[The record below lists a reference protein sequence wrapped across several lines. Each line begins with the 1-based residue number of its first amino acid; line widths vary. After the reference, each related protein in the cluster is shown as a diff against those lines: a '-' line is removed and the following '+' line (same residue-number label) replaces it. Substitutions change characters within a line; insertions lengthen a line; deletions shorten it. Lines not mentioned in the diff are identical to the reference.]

1 MFEDIP
7 FAFVAFVNDHQP
19 YPQLIKTT
27 LESHRLFSKVPF
39 ILYLVGDAKP
49 EWFTP
54 RPNLYIQQIPKS
66 VTFHSIFTF
75 KPYIL
80 KDVISKGLRAGY
92 YTEADDIL
100 TSHCDTIQEYLDQVT
115 DLPLSPVHPN
125 GTSFPI
131 PQEYME
137 FIGAVEQT
145 QPYCHTHGIL
155 FKDTCHRFMEEWL
168 QKTQRVT
175 GLNWDESVL
184 NCLLWKYECTDYYL
198 PIVYKQ
204 FHEYLDGTTL
214 IPTYGAYKDPPISI
228 HGSKDIQEALTIL
241 GRLIEEAKR

>member
-7 FAFVAFVNDHQP
+7 FAFVAFVNDTHP
-19 YPQLIKTT
+19 YPALMNIT

-39 ILYLVGDAKP
+39 ILYLAGDAKP
-49 EWFTP
+49 EWFP
-54 RPNLYIQQIPKS
+54 SRPNLHIIQIPKTVEFYS
-66 VTFHSIFTF
+66 VFTF

-100 TSHCDTIQEYLDQVT
+100 TPNCDSIQDYLDQVSVY
-115 DLPLSPVHPN
+115 PLSPIHPN

-137 FIGAVEQT
+137 LIGASEQT

-155 FKDTCHRFMEEWL
+155 FKDSCEVFMEEWL
-168 QKTQRVT
+168 QKTQRVS

-184 NCLLWKYECTDYYL
+184 NCLLWKYDCTDYYL
-198 PIVYKQ
+198 PILYRQ
-204 FHEYLDGTTL
+204 FHDYLEGVTPT
-214 IPTYGAYKDPPISI
+214 PTYGAYKDPPISI
-228 HGSKDIQEALTIL
+228 HGSKDLQEALAIL